1 MATIGEIKN
10 ATLHQLYPKLYGQH
24 CNNEHMD
31 VRYIALIEQHHR
43 LFGEEN
49 PSLFSTA
56 GRTELGGNHTDHN
69 LGKVLAATINLD
81 TIAAVTPRS
90 DSKVILDSEGYP
102 RVEVDLHDL
111 AVREEEKNTTEALVR
126 GIAHAFSLRGLTI
139 GGWQAN
145 TTSNVLKG
153 SGLSSSAAVEILC
166 GTIFNHVYNN
176 DVLTPVDLAI
186 IGKYSENTYF
196 GKPSGLMDQMACAY
210 GGIIGIDFKNEANPE
225 ITPVSYSFAE
235 HGYNLVIVDTGG
247 NHADLTPEYASV
259 PKEMRQV
266 ASVFGKTNLRDV
278 GEQAFMEK
286 LPELRKTLQND
297 RCLLRAIHFFQEN
310 KRVDTMLACLK
321 EHDMKGYLKAVS
333 ESGESSFCFLQNLY
347 PSFHP
352 QEQGLSLAIATT
364 KAILGDDATVRVHGG
379 GFAGTIQ
386 AYVPDELLAP
396 YTKRIKA
403 LFGAQS
409 VTIIAIRSKETCC
422 IAD

>member
-166 GTIFNHVYNN
+166 GTIFNHLYNK
-176 DVLTPVDLAI
+176 DVLTPVDLAT

-321 EHDMKGYLKAVS
+321 EHDMEGYLKAVS